1 MAEKSISLLLLLVW
15 VMPFKAIAEEQH
27 VTVSEQELAILHATR
42 DAQQYNESVWVFA
55 GFFLNIVGIVGAN
68 LVTPTVP
75 STKLL
80 GKSPEY
86 VDYYTKTYQ
95 QEVRRK
101 RTEQATLG
109 CTAGALCLGISYAHF
124 FGPYCLSIP
133 QY

>member
-1 MAEKSISLLLLLVW
+1 MAKKTIILLLLLVW

-42 DAQQYNESVWVFA
+42 DAQHSNQQLWRIA
-55 GFFLNIVGIVGAN
+55 GFFCNIAGMVGAN
-68 LVTPTVP
+68 LLTPTVP
-75 STKLL
+75 ATKIL

-86 VDYYTKTYQ
+86 VDSYTKTYQ

-101 RTEQATLG
+101 RTEHATFG
-109 CTAGALCLGISYAHF
+109 CLTGVLCFGLSYAHF
-124 FGPYCLSIP
+124 FGPYCFSMS